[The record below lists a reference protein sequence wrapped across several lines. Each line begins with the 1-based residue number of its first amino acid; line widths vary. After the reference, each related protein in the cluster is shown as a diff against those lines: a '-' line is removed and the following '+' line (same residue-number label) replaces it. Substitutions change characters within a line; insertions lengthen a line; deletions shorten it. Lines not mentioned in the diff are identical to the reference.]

1 MQLLYS
7 REVGGEDLSGTQDI
21 AMEILP
27 LEEADGAYLESVLS
41 GVEAHKEEIDGAIS
55 HYAKGWKID
64 RLPKVDLAILRL
76 GIFELFWRDDIP
88 AGATLDECVEMAKRY
103 STPESGAYINGI
115 LASCLREK
123 EHPEQPLAED
133 TAEA

>member
-7 REVGGEDLSGTQDI
+7 REVGGEDVSGTQDI

-27 LEEADGAYLESVLS
+27 LEEADSAYLESVLG
-41 GVEAHKEEIDGAIS
+41 GVEAHKEEIDEAIS
-55 HYAKGWKID
+55 RYAKGWKID

-76 GIFELFWRDDIP
+76 GIFELNWRDDIP
-88 AGATLDECVEMAKRY
+88 TGATMDECVEMAKRY

-115 LASCLREK
+115 LASVLKEK
-123 EHPEQPLAED
+123 QSGDSGQTDP
-133 TAEA
+133 AEA